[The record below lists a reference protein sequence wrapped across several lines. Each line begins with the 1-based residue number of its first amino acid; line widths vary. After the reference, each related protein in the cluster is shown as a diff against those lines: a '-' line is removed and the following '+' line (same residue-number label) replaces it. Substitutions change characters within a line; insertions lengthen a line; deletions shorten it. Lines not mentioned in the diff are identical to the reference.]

1 VTVVKLEESMK
12 ARSITVMSEIESLS
26 FCGTR
31 VAVTTTSWSTSCPK
45 VNDEDETKNAA
56 AITQCEKVFFI
67 RKPTE
72 FALTAFPDSA
82 WTN

>member
-1 VTVVKLEESMK
+1 MEMTDAAKRKVK
-12 ARSITVMSEIESLS
+12 
-26 FCGTR
+26 F
-31 VAVTTTSWSTSCPK
+31 
-45 VNDEDETKNAA
+45 
-56 AITQCEKVFFI
+56 FFI

>member
-1 VTVVKLEESMK
+1 M
-12 ARSITVMSEIESLS
+12 EI
-26 FCGTR
+26 
-31 VAVTTTSWSTSCPK
+31 A
-45 VNDEDETKNAA
+45 DAA
-56 AITQCEKVFFI
+56 KRKEKVFFI